1 MIKIV
6 KVPLQLEPFLKE
18 FEDLFTKPSYGSF
31 RDLCGALSVCAKSK
45 TVANLC
51 DTMAECRKGKKAR
64 SSYNWFFSDANWN
77 EDEVAQRKVDL
88 FVDSL
93 RLKENNK
100 MLLIIDDTYNEK
112 EGKQTEGV
120 GKFYDHSKES
130 YIWGNNFVTSVIQ
143 SKGLFIP
150 HKAKMYLKDND
161 ENENFKTKM
170 EIAFEEI
177 IKPLVIPK
185 SISLFIVFDSWWF
198 SSDLFSKCLNLGH
211 NIVCQIKSDKK
222 VGINKD
228 MYFQVRDLANQIED
242 TYFIKTT
249 VSVRGKKKTYY
260 AFEKKVI
267 IDKVGEVKLVISKRK
282 KDGTTKYII
291 STNES
296 LSSKE
301 IISIYED
308 RWDIETAHRE
318 TNQKL
323 GLKDY
328 QLRDKRSIERFIQL
342 VFSVWTAILLWE
354 IDNPPSKADS
364 NSRTMGDMIDRVKMQ
379 AIGELFEY
387 VITYFNLPVPEGGV
401 LNTLKCLGMKM

>member
-6 KVPLQLEPFLKE
+6 KVPLQLEPFLNE
-18 FEDLFTKPSYGSF
+18 FEDLFTKPSYRSF

-88 FVDSL
+88 FIDSL

-100 MLLIIDDTYNEK
+100 ILLIIDDTYNEK

-177 IKPLVIPK
+177 IKPLIIPK
-185 SISLFIVFDSWWF
+185 SISLFIVFDSCWF

-242 TYFIKTT
+242 KYFIKTT

-267 IDKVGEVKLVISKRK
+267 IDKVGEVKLVVSKRK

-323 GLKDY
+323 GFKDY
-328 QLRDKRSIERFIQL
+328 QLRDKHSIERFIQL

-354 IDNPPSKADS
+354 IDNPPSNANS

-387 VITYFNLPVPEGGV
+387 VIMYFNLPVPEGGL
-401 LNTLKCLGMKM
+401 LNILKCLGMKM